1 MMLIKALCTG
11 TCSLGKADVL
21 TFCAMLR
28 SSNAP
33 LTIKEVDTGR
43 DLYLTI
49 NTNLRPN
56 KLIYYYLFYIY

>member
-1 MMLIKALCTG
+1 MLIKALCTG

-49 NTNLRPN
+49 NTLESSLSFGTNVCG
-56 KLIYYYLFYIY
+56 FHG

>member
-1 MMLIKALCTG
+1 MLIKALCTG

-49 NTNLRPN
+49 NTNLHPN